1 LVSLFCLLG
10 NFAATLGVMCFLV
23 LIGVT
28 AWFLIELGML
38 KGTPGP
44 NRFGPNPLS
53 RIDVKM
59 QPMGHA

>member
-1 LVSLFCLLG
+1 
-10 NFAATLGVMCFLV
+10 VMCFLV